1 MQPINPTRIVLGI
14 VLGFLLLCAST
25 PAFCAEGEVIGQ
37 TAVFHLTPAPVLIAN
52 DPAETA
58 GVQAFN
64 YFFCLEVFVAL
75 LAVWVRM
82 FLSVFKRE
90 VL

>member
-1 MQPINPTRIVLGI
+1 MASRIFLLSSV
-14 VLGFLLLCAST
+14 GFLLVMLA
-25 PAFCAEGEVIGQ
+25 AFTCFAADGEVIGQ
-37 TAVFHLTPAPVLIAN
+37 TTVFHLVPSAVLVAN
-52 DPAETA
+52 DPAEAA

-64 YFFCLEVFVAL
+64 YFFCLEVFVGL

>member
-1 MQPINPTRIVLGI
+1 MIFGKRIMIG
-14 VLGFLLLCAST
+14 LLLGLVLLVASM
-25 PAFCAEGEVIGQ
+25 PAFAADGEIIGR
-37 TAVFHLTPAPVLIAN
+37 TTVFHLTPSSVLVAN
-52 DPAETA
+52 DPAEAA

-82 FLSVFKRE
+82 FISVFKRE

>member
-1 MQPINPTRIVLGI
+1 MASRIFL
-14 VLGFLLLCAST
+14 LSSAGFLLVMLAAITCFA
-25 PAFCAEGEVIGQ
+25 ADGEVIGQ
-37 TAVFHLTPAPVLIAN
+37 TTVFHLVPSAILVAN
-52 DPAETA
+52 DPAEAA

-64 YFFCLEVFVAL
+64 YFFCLEVFVGL

>member
-1 MQPINPTRIVLGI
+1 MISAKRISIGSFLGLVLLI
-14 VLGFLLLCAST
+14 AAM
-25 PAFCAEGEVIGQ
+25 PAFAAPGEVIGQ
-37 TAVFHLTPAPVLIAN
+37 TTVFHLEPTAVLIAN
-52 DPAETA
+52 DPAEAA

>member
-1 MQPINPTRIVLGI
+1 MISCKRIILGSFLGLVLLI
-14 VLGFLLLCAST
+14 AAMPVFAA
-25 PAFCAEGEVIGQ
+25 PGEVIGQ
-37 TAVFHLTPAPVLIAN
+37 TTVFHLEPAAVLIAN
-52 DPAETA
+52 DPAEAA

-82 FLSVFKRE
+82 FLSIFKRE
-90 VL
+90 VI